1 MGDFYI
7 LGREMTH
14 PRTSGLHFGDLSYDQ
29 LRALSTELTQ
39 EERAARS
46 SDHYYEP
53 MAELSEE
60 HRKAIASGP
69 MAPEACYLPEQAG
82 EHLLNPAGDTV
93 ENGYGVL
100 PNGVG
105 YAAILIRQTGI
116 TDAMI
121 RKYRDEFTW
130 DGPRTLFYKTWYPG
144 AHLVHYENG
153 VVENF
158 GWGMMNLEM
167 EMEHFTLAHLGL
179 KKEEIPQRDPHCIS
193 LLGFYG
199 RGWEVACPENGPVYT
214 CMVQH
219 TRETPQG
226 RELRVRYWSGLTF
239 APGGQ
244 VELHPDPDQ
253 LRTRMHMRMM
263 MEHCMREYTNELRL
277 MKQFWETGA

>member
-1 MGDFYI
+1 MGEFYT

-14 PRTSGLHFGDLSYDQ
+14 PRTSGLHFGDLSYEQ
-29 LRALSTELTQ
+29 LRTMSAQLTE

-53 MAELSEE
+53 MGEISEE
-60 HRKAIASGP
+60 YRNAIHGGP
-69 MAPEACYLPEQAG
+69 MDPAECYMPEQAG
-82 EHLLNPAGDTV
+82 EHLLNPAGDQV

-105 YAAILIRQTGI
+105 YAAILVRQTGI
-116 TDAMI
+116 HEDMI

-167 EMEHFTLAHLGL
+167 EMENFTLAHLGL
-179 KKEEIPQRDPHCIS
+179 SKEEISQRDPNCIS

-199 RGWEVACPENGPVYT
+199 RGWEVACPEKGAIHT

-219 TRETPQG
+219 TRETPEG
-226 RELRVRYWSGLTF
+226 RELRVRYWSGITF
-239 APGGQ
+239 APNGGLEMN
-244 VELHPDPDQ
+244 VDPDR
-253 LRTRMHMRMM
+253 LRTRMRMRMM

-277 MKQFWETGA
+277 MKQFWESGK